1 MVLVDEN
8 VSMISSVDEHE
19 GAKEQAS
26 SARVRRKRV
35 RRCSGGIS
43 YPLWTV
49 DDERDIHHQALL
61 NRLAAV
67 QLSLLHRSRPLSPQ
81 LSPIAR
87 LPSETLAIIF
97 IHAIQSPAP
106 NSAMLSQLVISSV
119 CRAWRTVALSTPE
132 YWATLY
138 VSSKMPVTVYR
149 EFLARSSPFPL
160 SIEFYSWPRFKRY
173 QYTCS
178 NICIMEEMLDILQR
192 ETYRLKSVT
201 AQQRNCYLITF
212 CRVVD
217 WRSGHF
223 E

>member
-1 MVLVDEN
+1 MVSVDEN
-8 VSMISSVDEHE
+8 VSIISSVDERE
-19 GAKEQAS
+19 GAKEQATS
-26 SARVRRKRV
+26 VQVRRKRV
-35 RRCSGGIS
+35 RKWSGGIS

-49 DDERDIHHQALL
+49 DHERDIHHQALL

-67 QLSLLHRSRPLSPQ
+67 QLSLPHRLRPLFPQ

-87 LPSETLAIIF
+87 LPSEILASIF
-97 IHAIQSPAP
+97 IHAIQSPAS
-106 NSAMLSQLVISSV
+106 NSAVLSQLVISSV

-178 NICIMEEMLDILQR
+178 NICIIEEMLDILQR

-201 AQQRNCYLITF
+201 AQQRTCYVVTF

-217 WRSGHF
+217 WTSEHLM
-223 E
+223 